1 MMMIQFLKMKNY
13 LVYDDRKSY
22 YPWRVLVK
30 CYQGKDIGSVEI
42 EHKGNYENFHY
53 FEGLNLKHVVLVD
66 IQHMV
71 MMVMNKLKD
80 QNAGG

>member
-1 MMMIQFLKMKNY
+1 
-13 LVYDDRKSY
+13 
-22 YPWRVLVK
+22 VK
-30 CYQGKDIGSVEI
+30 CYQGKDIGSIEI

-53 FEGLNLKHVVLVD
+53 FGGLSLKHVELVD

-80 QNAGG
+80 QNGGG

>member
-42 EHKGNYENFHY
+42 EHKGNYENLHY
-53 FEGLNLKHVVLVD
+53 FVGLNLKHVVVVD